1 MGHRSRSLCAL
12 SSLQSLALAFTASI
26 ACALVIVLTSL
37 RVSAAADVIS
47 GPDGQALTTTNI
59 ALKNALAAY
68 RNEHEAAAQSGA
80 SSSSG
85 PTGTSTVAAT
95 KNRGLPTGLSYTL
108 DFSVSVPF
116 GNLGTQTAWLPGGM
130 DAVLGYGW
138 SPNFRAAISFYQI
151 QHYPCCF
158 NSGTIPLYLQGLAP
172 PLGTVNLANA
182 NINATN
188 KDSFLFIQA
197 SGLLKLGQVPI
208 VVSPLYV
215 SRWGLVG
222 KSSNGVVPFMYN
234 GFPVYG
240 VEARTAQYWA
250 GALTLPFL
258 SSPRMFGTFTIAPT
272 WLTHLNGVN
281 IENHAQLYQVM
292 YLEYKINDK
301 SRIFFQPQVSR
312 DYLPPD
318 PYAEHN
324 AGYFVGASYHV
335 YKQAFVQAIFSATS
349 PTNYSPYGVY
359 ALTCQALPCSQN
371 PVIPTVGGLKD
382 TQLQIQFGVG
392 TPSVIPL

>member
-1 MGHRSRSLCAL
+1 MGLRSERIT
-12 SSLQSLALAFTASI
+12 LAIVAGMI
-26 ACALVIVLTSL
+26 AAGLVV
-37 RVSAAADVIS
+37 AAPADGDVIS
-47 GPDGQALTTTNI
+47 GPTGQNLQTTDI
-59 ALKNALAAY
+59 GLKNALAAW
-68 RNEHEAAAQSGA
+68 RADHAQSA
-80 SSSSG
+80 QSSDPSGTG
-85 PTGTSTVAAT
+85 PTGTATVAAT
-95 KNRGLPTGLSYTL
+95 NKRGLPVGLDYTA
-108 DFSVSVPF
+108 DFSMAVPF
-116 GNLGTQTAWLPGGM
+116 GNLGSQTAWLPGGF
-130 DAVLGYGW
+130 DGVLGYGFN
-138 SPNFRAAISFYQI
+138 PHFRAAVSFYQI

-158 NSGTIPLYLQGLAP
+158 NSGNVPLYLQGFAT
-172 PLGTVNLANA
+172 PLGTVNLATA

-197 SGLLKLGQVPI
+197 SGLFQLGKIPV

-215 SRWGLVG
+215 SRWGRVG
-222 KSSNGVVPFMYN
+222 TNADGVAPFMYN

-240 VEARTAQYWA
+240 QEVRTAQDWA
-250 GALTLPFL
+250 AAVTLPFL
-258 SSPRMFGTFTIAPT
+258 STPRMFGTFTIAPA
-272 WLTHLNGVN
+272 WLNHLNGVN

-292 YLEYKINDK
+292 YIEYKINAK

-324 AGYFVGASYHV
+324 PGYFLGASYKF

-349 PTNYSPYGVY
+349 PSNYSPYGAY
-359 ALTCQALPCSQN
+359 ALTCQAVPCSQN